1 MSKKD
6 IKDSEETIND
16 TEEIE
21 EEVQNTAEES
31 EEQEKTEEDSEEKVE
46 AEDSSKIEIEELTT
60 RLMRLQA
67 DFDNYRK
74 RVEKEKT
81 AIVQYASSGLVEKIL
96 PVLDNFDRA
105 LAEEIKSE
113 NKNEGF
119 FDGVNM
125 IRNQMIEALKSEGVE
140 EIEAVGKPFDHNFH
154 NAIQQVDSDEYESG
168 IVTEE
173 YQKGYMLK
181 DRVIRPSMVVV
192 AK

>member
-1 MSKKD
+1 MSKKE
-6 IKDSEETIND
+6 IKDSAEVVNEAD
-16 TEEIE
+16 EIE
-21 EEVQNTAEES
+21 EVE
-31 EEQEKTEEDSEEKVE
+31 E
-46 AEDSSKIEIEELTT
+46 AEDSQEAVEENAEENTEESDEKIEELTN

-67 DFDNYRK
+67 DFENYKR
-74 RVEKEKT
+74 RVEKEKA

-105 LAEEIKSE
+105 LSEENKSE

-140 EIEAVGKPFDHNFH
+140 EIEAVGQPFDPNFH
-154 NAIQQVDSDEYESG
+154 NAIQQVDSDEYDSG

-181 DRVIRPSMVVV
+181 DKVIRPSMVVV